1 MKKLTLAVAVLGCAA
16 MLFGAEATPGGKMA
30 LDVSKAQ
37 PRQVEDA
44 TQQAIVRD
52 YGKAWQN
59 MSAALEQNRADLL
72 AQSFTGFAKDRLT
85 QAIDDQKKNGLKR
98 KYIDRGHKIE
108 VVFYSVEGSAMELKD
123 TAQLEIQLLDG
134 SKVLHSEQATVNYV
148 ALLTPTENSWKVRM
162 LEATPEGGR

>member
-1 MKKLTLAVAVLGCAA
+1 MRTLILAAAVIGCALA
-16 MLFGAEATPGGKMA
+16 LFGAEAISGGKMS

-59 MSAALEQNRADLL
+59 MSAALEQNRTDLV
-72 AQSFTGFAKDRLT
+72 AQSFTGFAKDKLT
-85 QAIDDQKKNGLKR
+85 KAIDEQKKNGLKR
-98 KYIDRGHKIE
+98 KYIDRGHKVE
-108 VVFYSVEGSAMELKD
+108 VVFYSVEGSAMELRD
-123 TAQLEIQLLDG
+123 TAQVEIQLMDG
-134 SKVLHSEQATVNYV
+134 SKVVHSEQATVNYV

-162 LEATPEGGR
+162 LEAAEGGR

>member
-1 MKKLTLAVAVLGCAA
+1 MKKLVLLAVVLGCVT
-16 MLFGAEATPGGKMA
+16 LFGAEATSNGKMS
-30 LDVSKAQ
+30 LDISKAE

-52 YGKAWQN
+52 YSKAWQN

-72 AQSFTGFAKDRLT
+72 AQSFTGFAKDKLT

-98 KYIDRGHKIE
+98 KYIDRGHKVQ
-108 VVFYSVEGSAMELKD
+108 VVFYSVEGSAMELRD
-123 TAQLEIQLLDG
+123 TAQVEIQLLDG
-134 SKVLHSEQATVNYV
+134 SKVVHSEQATVNYV

-162 LEATPEGGR
+162 LEAEGP